1 MDLPDH
7 LGSGKVSVLKPT
19 NKNYH
24 QDSYQEVPT
33 EQCGPDCDSR
43 VPGRDCRGE
52 NSLLVVDGV
61 ECTVLPANWA
71 LLGAQVT
78 WLVSYTITN
87 CSAYSIAITRSTSVF
102 EGHGPSKRSRK
113 LALQSQDPDGIRGSV
128 ACQTLILGSSLIGLV
143 TVIVSYISQLV
154 TRHVCVFLPYISGP
168 EPLRLSPECRG
179 LHDANSFVYPP
190 GDWFSRWGLMIFS
203 EGLAFYCYC
212 VYLSD
217 RLSNVL
223 GKPSSTRYM
232 RELSAAL
239 GFAFSN
245 CTCAVAA
252 IKCRMK
258 ILQSTPWPLLSSSF
272 SSMSQ
277 DATAPRSQPLPSK
290 LLRALEA
297 ALVAL
302 TGLSMIRFAF
312 PMSRD
317 LKVSACELAI
327 GWPSL
332 FICVAI
338 RTMEIDFVEAIS
350 TWMCG
355 NGSTRSQLLAIF
367 YLNIVQLAY
376 RCDCPLSARHP
387 DRACSIAHDGDSLP

>member
-1 MDLPDH
+1 MCGHLLCALRYFHIRYVEAPRQQSKLLANYAAMDLPDH

-43 VPGRDCRGE
+43 V
-52 NSLLVVDGV
+52 
-61 ECTVLPANWA
+61 PANWA

-154 TRHVCVFLPYISGP
+154 TRHVCVFLPYIS
-168 EPLRLSPECRG
+168 
-179 LHDANSFVYPP
+179 DSFVYPP

-223 GKPSSTRYM
+223 GKVS
-232 RELSAAL
+232 LLLIGFVSA
-239 GFAFSN
+239 FN
-245 CTCAVAA
+245 
-252 IKCRMK
+252 
-258 ILQSTPWPLLSSSF
+258 
-272 SSMSQ
+272 MS
-277 DATAPRSQPLPSK
+277 
-290 LLRALEA
+290 
-297 ALVAL
+297 LVA
-302 TGLSMIRFAF
+302 IINEVHAR
-312 PMSRD
+312 
-317 LKVSACELAI
+317 
-327 GWPSL
+327 
-332 FICVAI
+332 
-338 RTMEIDFVEAIS
+338 
-350 TWMCG
+350 
-355 NGSTRSQLLAIF
+355 
-367 YLNIVQLAY
+367 IVG
-376 RCDCPLSARHP
+376 
-387 DRACSIAHDGDSLP
+387 RAWFRLQ